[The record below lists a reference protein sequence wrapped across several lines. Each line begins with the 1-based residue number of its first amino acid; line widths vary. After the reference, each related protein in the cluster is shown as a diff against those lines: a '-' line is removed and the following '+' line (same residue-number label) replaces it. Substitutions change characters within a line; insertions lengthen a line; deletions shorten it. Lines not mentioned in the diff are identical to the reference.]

1 MGRFVGVGL
10 IGHGFMGRA
19 HSLAWRNIT
28 LFTDS
33 PLTPVL
39 KAVAGRSED
48 ALRGFAARFGFER
61 YYTDYKLMIKD
72 PGIDII
78 DNVTP
83 NYMHAEPTIEA
94 MEAGKH
100 VIVEKPM
107 AMNSREAYEMVR
119 VAERTG
125 VINMVAHNYRFVPAI
140 VLARQLI
147 GSGSL
152 GRIYH
157 FRALYLQ
164 QSLANP
170 EAPMTWRLRRE
181 YAGYGTIADLG
192 SHVID
197 LARYLIGEVVSVNG
211 TLYTFNRFRVNQA
224 TGVREEVNVD
234 EGFTAIL
241 RFENGAF
248 GLIEASK
255 LATGHYN
262 SLIIEVNG
270 SEGSIRFDLERINEL
285 EVHLAKDGELS
296 GFRRILV
303 TQRIHPYLRFWWPPG
318 HVLGWEHTFTH
329 EVYHFL
335 TRLAEGKDVAPEAA
349 NFRDGLRIMRI
360 IEAIAESS
368 ERGTWVSITD

>member
-61 YYTDYKLMIKD
+61 YYTDYRLMIKD

-234 EGFTAIL
+234 EGFTAML

-303 TQRIHPYLRFWWPPG
+303 TQRTHPYLRFWWPPG

-349 NFRDGLRIMRI
+349 NFRDGLRVMRI

-368 ERGTWVSITD
+368 EKGTWVSVTD

>member
-61 YYTDYKLMIKD
+61 YYTDYRLMIKD

-234 EGFTAIL
+234 EGFTAML

-303 TQRIHPYLRFWWPPG
+303 TQRTHPYLRFWWPPG

-329 EVYHFL
+329 EIYHFL

-349 NFRDGLRIMRI
+349 NFRDGLRVMRI

>member
-61 YYTDYKLMIKD
+61 YYTDYRLMIKD

-234 EGFTAIL
+234 EGFTAML
-241 RFENGAF
+241 RFENGAV

-303 TQRIHPYLRFWWPPG
+303 TQRTHPYLRFWWPPG

-329 EVYHFL
+329 EIYHFL

-349 NFRDGLRIMRI
+349 NFRDGLRVMRI

-368 ERGTWVSITD
+368 ERGTWVSVTD

>member
-48 ALRGFAARFGFER
+48 ALRGFAAKFGFER
-61 YYTDYKLMIKD
+61 YYTDYRLMIKD

-234 EGFTAIL
+234 EGFTAML
-241 RFENGAF
+241 RFENGAV

-303 TQRIHPYLRFWWPPG
+303 TQRTHPYLRFWWPPG

-329 EVYHFL
+329 EIYHFL

-349 NFRDGLRIMRI
+349 NFRDGLRVMRI

-368 ERGTWVSITD
+368 ERGTWVSVTD

>member
-224 TGVREEVNVD
+224 AGVREEVNVD
-234 EGFTAIL
+234 EGFTAML
-241 RFENGAF
+241 RFENGAV

-303 TQRIHPYLRFWWPPG
+303 TQRTHPYLRFWWPPG

-329 EVYHFL
+329 EIYHFL

-349 NFRDGLRIMRI
+349 NFRDGLRVMRI

-368 ERGTWVSITD
+368 ERGTWVSVTD

>member
-61 YYTDYKLMIKD
+61 YYTDYRLMIKD

-140 VLARQLI
+140 VLVRQLI

-303 TQRIHPYLRFWWPPG
+303 TQRTHPYLRFWWPPG

-349 NFRDGLRIMRI
+349 NFRDGLRVMRI

>member
-48 ALRGFAARFGFER
+48 ALRGFAAKFGFER
-61 YYTDYKLMIKD
+61 YYTDYRLMIKD

-234 EGFTAIL
+234 EGFTAML
-241 RFENGAF
+241 RFENGAV

-303 TQRIHPYLRFWWPPG
+303 TQRTHPYLRFWWPPG

-349 NFRDGLRIMRI
+349 NFRDGLRVMRI

-368 ERGTWVSITD
+368 EKGTWVDVAG

>member
-72 PGIDII
+72 SGIDII

-107 AMNSREAYEMVR
+107 AMNSREAYEMVK

-303 TQRIHPYLRFWWPPG
+303 TQRTHPYLRFWWPPG

-349 NFRDGLRIMRI
+349 NFRDGLRVMRI

>member
-61 YYTDYKLMIKD
+61 YYTDYRLMIKD

-303 TQRIHPYLRFWWPPG
+303 TQRTHPYLRFWWPPG

-349 NFRDGLRIMRI
+349 NFRDGLRVMRI

>member
-61 YYTDYKLMIKD
+61 YYTDYRLMIKD
-72 PGIDII
+72 SGIDII

-107 AMNSREAYEMVR
+107 AMNSREAYEMVK

-303 TQRIHPYLRFWWPPG
+303 TQRTHPYLRFWWPPG

-349 NFRDGLRIMRI
+349 NFRDGLRVMRI

>member
-61 YYTDYKLMIKD
+61 YYTDYRLMIKD

-234 EGFTAIL
+234 EGFTAML

-303 TQRIHPYLRFWWPPG
+303 TQRTHPYLRFWWPPG

-329 EVYHFL
+329 EIYHFL

-349 NFRDGLRIMRI
+349 NFRDGLRVMRI

-368 ERGTWVSITD
+368 EKGTWVNVAG

>member
-48 ALRGFAARFGFER
+48 ALRGFAAKFGFER
-61 YYTDYKLMIKD
+61 YYTDYRLMIKD

-197 LARYLIGEVVSVNG
+197 LARYLIGEVISVNG

-234 EGFTAIL
+234 EGFTAML
-241 RFENGAF
+241 RFENGAVGF
-248 GLIEASK
+248 IEASK

-262 SLIIEVNG
+262 SLIVEVNG

-303 TQRIHPYLRFWWPPG
+303 TQKTHPYLRFWWPPG

-349 NFRDGLRIMRI
+349 NFRDGLRVMKI

-368 ERGTWVSITD
+368 EKGTWVNVAG

>member
-48 ALRGFAARFGFER
+48 ALRGFAAKFGFER
-61 YYTDYKLMIKD
+61 YYTDYRLMIKD

-107 AMNSREAYEMVR
+107 AMNSREAYEMVK

-234 EGFTAIL
+234 EGFTAML
-241 RFENGAF
+241 RFENGAV

-303 TQRIHPYLRFWWPPG
+303 TQRTHPYLRFWWPPG

-329 EVYHFL
+329 EIYHFL

-349 NFRDGLRIMRI
+349 NFRDGLRVMRI

-368 ERGTWVSITD
+368 EKGTWVSVTD

>member
-48 ALRGFAARFGFER
+48 ALRGFAAKFGFER
-61 YYTDYKLMIKD
+61 YYTDYRLMIKD

-107 AMNSREAYEMVR
+107 AMNSREAYEMVK

-197 LARYLIGEVVSVNG
+197 LARYLIGEVISVNG

-234 EGFTAIL
+234 EGFTAML
-241 RFENGAF
+241 RFENGAV

-285 EVHLAKDGELS
+285 KVHLAKDGELS

-303 TQRIHPYLRFWWPPG
+303 TQRTHPYLRFWWPPG

-349 NFRDGLRIMRI
+349 NFRDGLRVMRI

-368 ERGTWVSITD
+368 EKGTWVNVAG

>member
-48 ALRGFAARFGFER
+48 ALRGFAAKFGFER
-61 YYTDYKLMIKD
+61 YYTDYRLMIKD

-107 AMNSREAYEMVR
+107 AMNSREAYEMVK

-234 EGFTAIL
+234 EGFTAML
-241 RFENGAF
+241 RFENGAV

-303 TQRIHPYLRFWWPPG
+303 TQRTHPYLRFWWPPG

-349 NFRDGLRIMRI
+349 NFRDGLRVMRI

-368 ERGTWVSITD
+368 EKGTWVNVAG

>member
-61 YYTDYKLMIKD
+61 YYTDYRLMIKD

-107 AMNSREAYEMVR
+107 AMNSREAYEMVK

-303 TQRIHPYLRFWWPPG
+303 TQRTHPYLRFWWPPG

-349 NFRDGLRIMRI
+349 NFRDGLRVMRI

>member
-48 ALRGFAARFGFER
+48 ALRGFAAKFGFER
-61 YYTDYKLMIKD
+61 YYTDYRLMIKD

-107 AMNSREAYEMVR
+107 AMNSREAYEMVK

-197 LARYLIGEVVSVNG
+197 LARYLIGEVISVNG

-234 EGFTAIL
+234 EGFTAML
-241 RFENGAF
+241 RFENGAV

-262 SLIIEVNG
+262 SLIVEVNG

-303 TQRIHPYLRFWWPPG
+303 TQRTHPYLRFWWPPG

-329 EVYHFL
+329 EIYHFL

-349 NFRDGLRIMRI
+349 NFRDGLRVMRI

-368 ERGTWVSITD
+368 EKGTWVNVAG

>member
-48 ALRGFAARFGFER
+48 ALKVFAARFGFER
-61 YYTDYKLMIKD
+61 YYTDYRLMIKD

-234 EGFTAIL
+234 EGFTAML
-241 RFENGAF
+241 RFENGAV

-303 TQRIHPYLRFWWPPG
+303 TQRTHPYLRFWWPPG

-349 NFRDGLRIMRI
+349 NFRDGLRVMRI

-368 ERGTWVSITD
+368 ERGTWVSVTD

>member
-61 YYTDYKLMIKD
+61 YYTDYRLMIKD

-234 EGFTAIL
+234 EGFTAML
-241 RFENGAF
+241 RFENGAV

-303 TQRIHPYLRFWWPPG
+303 TQRTHPYLRFWWPPG

-349 NFRDGLRIMRI
+349 NFRDGLRVMRI

-368 ERGTWVSITD
+368 EKGTWVNVAG

>member
-10 IGHGFMGRA
+10 IGHGFMGKA

-61 YYTDYKLMIKD
+61 YYTDYRLMIKD

-234 EGFTAIL
+234 EGFTAML
-241 RFENGAF
+241 RFENGAV

-303 TQRIHPYLRFWWPPG
+303 TQRTHPYLRFWWPPG

-329 EVYHFL
+329 EIYHFL

-349 NFRDGLRIMRI
+349 NFRDGLRVMRI

-368 ERGTWVSITD
+368 EKGTWVSVTD

>member
-61 YYTDYKLMIKD
+61 YYTDYRLMIKD

-164 QSLANP
+164 QSLANL

-197 LARYLIGEVVSVNG
+197 LARY
-211 TLYTFNRFRVNQA
+211 
-224 TGVREEVNVD
+224 
-234 EGFTAIL
+234 
-241 RFENGAF
+241 
-248 GLIEASK
+248 
-255 LATGHYN
+255 
-262 SLIIEVNG
+262 
-270 SEGSIRFDLERINEL
+270 
-285 EVHLAKDGELS
+285 
-296 GFRRILV
+296 
-303 TQRIHPYLRFWWPPG
+303 
-318 HVLGWEHTFTH
+318 
-329 EVYHFL
+329 
-335 TRLAEGKDVAPEAA
+335 
-349 NFRDGLRIMRI
+349 
-360 IEAIAESS
+360 
-368 ERGTWVSITD
+368 

>member
-48 ALRGFAARFGFER
+48 ALRGFAAKFGFER
-61 YYTDYKLMIKD
+61 YYTDYRLMIKD

-170 EAPMTWRLRRE
+170 EAPMTWRLRKE

-197 LARYLIGEVVSVNG
+197 LARYLIGEIVSVNG

-234 EGFTAIL
+234 EGFTAML
-241 RFENGAF
+241 RFENGAV

-303 TQRIHPYLRFWWPPG
+303 TQRTHPYLRFWWPPG

-329 EVYHFL
+329 EIYHFL

-349 NFRDGLRIMRI
+349 NFRDGLRVMRI

-368 ERGTWVSITD
+368 ERGMWVSVTD

>member
-48 ALRGFAARFGFER
+48 ALRGFAAKFGFER
-61 YYTDYKLMIKD
+61 YYTDYRLMIKD

-107 AMNSREAYEMVR
+107 AMNSREAYEMVK

-234 EGFTAIL
+234 EGFTAML

-303 TQRIHPYLRFWWPPG
+303 TQRTHPYLRFWWPPG

-349 NFRDGLRIMRI
+349 NFRDGLRVMRI

-368 ERGTWVSITD
+368 EKGTWVNVAG

>member
-61 YYTDYKLMIKD
+61 YYTDYRLMIKD

-234 EGFTAIL
+234 EGFTAML

-303 TQRIHPYLRFWWPPG
+303 TQRTHPYLRFWWPPG

-329 EVYHFL
+329 EIYHFL

-349 NFRDGLRIMRI
+349 NFRDGLRVMRI

-368 ERGTWVSITD
+368 EKGTWVSVTD

>member
-234 EGFTAIL
+234 EGFTAML
-241 RFENGAF
+241 RFENGAV

-329 EVYHFL
+329 EIYHFL

-349 NFRDGLRIMRI
+349 NFRDGLRVMRI

>member
-48 ALRGFAARFGFER
+48 ALRGFAAKFGFER
-61 YYTDYKLMIKD
+61 YYTDYRLMIKD

-107 AMNSREAYEMVR
+107 AMNSREAYEMVK

-197 LARYLIGEVVSVNG
+197 LARYLIGEVISVNG

-234 EGFTAIL
+234 EGFTAML
-241 RFENGAF
+241 RFENGAV

-303 TQRIHPYLRFWWPPG
+303 TQRTHPYLRFWWPPG

-349 NFRDGLRIMRI
+349 NFRDGLRVMRI

-368 ERGTWVSITD
+368 EKGTWVNVAG

>member
-107 AMNSREAYEMVR
+107 AMNSREAYEMVK

-224 TGVREEVNVD
+224 AGVREEVNVD
-234 EGFTAIL
+234 EGFTAML
-241 RFENGAF
+241 RFENGAV

-303 TQRIHPYLRFWWPPG
+303 TQRTHPYLRFWWPPG

-329 EVYHFL
+329 EIYHFL

-349 NFRDGLRIMRI
+349 NFRDGLRVMRI

-368 ERGTWVSITD
+368 ERGTWVSVTD

>member
-48 ALRGFAARFGFER
+48 ALRGFAAKFGFER
-61 YYTDYKLMIKD
+61 YYTDYRLIIKD

-170 EAPMTWRLRRE
+170 ETPMTWRLRRE

-234 EGFTAIL
+234 EGFTAML
-241 RFENGAF
+241 RFENGAV

-285 EVHLAKDGELS
+285 EGHLAKDGELS

-349 NFRDGLRIMRI
+349 NFRDGLRVMRI

-368 ERGTWVSITD
+368 EKGTWVNVAG

>member
-61 YYTDYKLMIKD
+61 YYTDYRLMIKD

-234 EGFTAIL
+234 EGFTAML
-241 RFENGAF
+241 RFENGAV

-303 TQRIHPYLRFWWPPG
+303 TQRTHPYLRFWWPPG

-349 NFRDGLRIMRI
+349 NFRDGLRVMRI

-368 ERGTWVSITD
+368 ERGTWVSVTD

>member
-1 MGRFVGVGL
+1 
-10 IGHGFMGRA
+10 
-19 HSLAWRNIT
+19 
-28 LFTDS
+28 
-33 PLTPVL
+33 
-39 KAVAGRSED
+39 
-48 ALRGFAARFGFER
+48 
-61 YYTDYKLMIKD
+61 
-72 PGIDII
+72 
-78 DNVTP
+78 
-83 NYMHAEPTIEA
+83 MHAEPTIEA

-107 AMNSREAYEMVR
+107 AMNSREAYEMVK

-197 LARYLIGEVVSVNG
+197 LARYLIGEVISVNG

-234 EGFTAIL
+234 EGFTAML
-241 RFENGAF
+241 RFENGAV

-303 TQRIHPYLRFWWPPG
+303 TQRTHPYLRFWWPPG

-349 NFRDGLRIMRI
+349 NFRDGLRVMRI

-368 ERGTWVSITD
+368 EKGTWVNVAG

>member
-48 ALRGFAARFGFER
+48 ALRGFAAKFGFER
-61 YYTDYKLMIKD
+61 YYTDYRLMIKD

-107 AMNSREAYEMVR
+107 AMNSREAYEMVK

-170 EAPMTWRLRRE
+170 ETPMTWRLRRE

-234 EGFTAIL
+234 EGFTAML
-241 RFENGAF
+241 RFENGAV

-262 SLIIEVNG
+262 SLIVEVNG

-303 TQRIHPYLRFWWPPG
+303 TQRTHPYLRFWWPPG

-349 NFRDGLRIMRI
+349 NFRDGLRVMRI
-360 IEAIAESS
+360 IEAITESS
-368 ERGTWVSITD
+368 EKGTWVSVTD

>member
-61 YYTDYKLMIKD
+61 YYTDYRLMIKD

-197 LARYLIGEVVSVNG
+197 LARYLIGEVISVNG

-303 TQRIHPYLRFWWPPG
+303 TQRTHPYLRFWWPPG

-349 NFRDGLRIMRI
+349 NFRDGLRVMRI

-368 ERGTWVSITD
+368 ERGTWVSVTD

>member
-61 YYTDYKLMIKD
+61 YYTDYRLMIKD

-234 EGFTAIL
+234 EGFTAML
-241 RFENGAF
+241 RFENGAV

-303 TQRIHPYLRFWWPPG
+303 TQRTHPYLRFWWPPG

-329 EVYHFL
+329 EIYHFL
-335 TRLAEGKDVAPEAA
+335 TRLADGKDVAPEAA
-349 NFRDGLRIMRI
+349 NFRDGLRVMRI

-368 ERGTWVSITD
+368 EKGTWVSVTD

>member
-107 AMNSREAYEMVR
+107 AMNSREAYEMVK

-234 EGFTAIL
+234 EGFTAML
-241 RFENGAF
+241 RFENGAV

-303 TQRIHPYLRFWWPPG
+303 TQRTHPYLRFWWPPG

-329 EVYHFL
+329 EIYHFL

-349 NFRDGLRIMRI
+349 NFRDGLRVMRI

-368 ERGTWVSITD
+368 ERGTWVSVTD

>member
-61 YYTDYKLMIKD
+61 YYTDYRLMIKD

-234 EGFTAIL
+234 EGFTAML

-303 TQRIHPYLRFWWPPG
+303 TQRTHPYLRFWWPPG

-349 NFRDGLRIMRI
+349 NFRDGLRVMRI

-368 ERGTWVSITD
+368 EKGTWVNVAG

>member
-48 ALRGFAARFGFER
+48 ALRGFAAKFGFER
-61 YYTDYKLMIKD
+61 YYTDYRLMIKD

-197 LARYLIGEVVSVNG
+197 LARYLIGEVISVNG

-234 EGFTAIL
+234 EGFTAML
-241 RFENGAF
+241 RFENGAV

-349 NFRDGLRIMRI
+349 NFRDGLRVMRI

-368 ERGTWVSITD
+368 EKGTWVNVAG

>member
-61 YYTDYKLMIKD
+61 YYTDYRLMIKD

-234 EGFTAIL
+234 EGFTAML
-241 RFENGAF
+241 RFENGAV

-303 TQRIHPYLRFWWPPG
+303 TQRTHPYLRFWWPPG

-329 EVYHFL
+329 EIYHFL

-349 NFRDGLRIMRI
+349 NFRDGLRVMRI

-368 ERGTWVSITD
+368 EKGTWVSVTD